1 MKGRRISAT
10 SVGAALLIWS
20 AMSAMPA
27 AAADTPTFSKEVA
40 PILFKNCVSCHRPGE
55 IAPMSLLT
63 YEQARPWAKSIRE
76 KVLAGQMPP
85 WHASEPHGTFLNDRR
100 LTDAEKNTLTAWVDA
115 GAPQGDPKDLPPAP
129 QFAEGWEIGKPDLV
143 LSMEKPYEVPANG
156 TIAYQF
162 VTIPTNFT
170 EDKWVQA
177 IELRPG
183 NRSVVHHILAFV
195 REPGKPAEQP
205 AYTLVLPRMPRP
217 AAARDGNAPQQGQA
231 GGQGQTQRP
240 DTLIATTA
248 PGTNAMTFEPGS
260 ALKIPAGATIVF
272 QMHYTANGKAA
283 TDQSSIGLIFAK
295 GTPQRE
301 IRTGSFYNVL
311 LKVPAGATDQAVDTA
326 IEFSEDT
333 HITALFPH
341 THLRGKSW
349 EYRLVYP
356 DGQSRVVL
364 SVPKYDFNW
373 QTYYVFTTPLVVPKG
388 SRLEATAH
396 YDNSVN
402 NKWNPDPKIDVRWG
416 EQTWDE
422 MQYSGITYFVDHPA
436 AAQTALLR

>member
-1 MKGRRISAT
+1 MKSRLISML
-10 SVGAALLIWS
+10 SGAALLVCG
-20 AMSAMPA
+20 PLA
-27 AAADTPTFSKEVA
+27 AAADQAPTYSKEVA
-40 PILFKNCVSCHRPGE
+40 PILYKNCASCHRQGE

-63 YEQARPWAKSIRE
+63 YEQTRPWVKSIRE
-76 KVLAGQMPP
+76 KVLTGQMPP
-85 WHASEPHGTFLNDRR
+85 WHAAEPHGTFSNDRR
-100 LTDAEKNTLTAWVDA
+100 LSDSEKKTLIAWVDA

-129 QFAEGWEIGKPDLV
+129 RFAEGWEIGKPDVV
-143 LSMEKPYEVPANG
+143 LSMQEPYAVPAAG
-156 TIAYQF
+156 TIEYQF
-162 VTIPTNFT
+162 FTIPTNFT

-195 REPGKPAEQP
+195 RAPGKPAEP
-205 AYTLVLPRMPRP
+205 AYSLVVPEPRRP
-217 AAARDGNAPQQGQA
+217 ASRGGNAPPRQGQ
-231 GGQGQTQRP
+231 GEGP

-248 PGTNAMTFEPGS
+248 PGTNALIFEPGS
-260 ALKIPAGATIVF
+260 ALRIPAGASIRF
-272 QMHYTANGKAA
+272 QMHYTARGKAA

-301 IRTGSFYNVL
+301 IQTGSFYNTQM
-311 LKVPAGATDQAVDTA
+311 KVPAGATDQAVDCA
-326 IEFSEDT
+326 IEFTQDT

-349 EYRLVYP
+349 EYRLITP
-356 DGQSRVVL
+356 DGQSHLVL

-373 QTYYVFTTPLVVPKG
+373 QTYYVFTTPLVAPKG

-402 NKWNPDPKIDVRWG
+402 NKWNPDPNIDVRWG
-416 EQTWDE
+416 EQTWQE
-422 MQYSGITYFVDHPA
+422 MQYSGITYYVDRPA
-436 AAQTALLR
+436 ASIAAALK